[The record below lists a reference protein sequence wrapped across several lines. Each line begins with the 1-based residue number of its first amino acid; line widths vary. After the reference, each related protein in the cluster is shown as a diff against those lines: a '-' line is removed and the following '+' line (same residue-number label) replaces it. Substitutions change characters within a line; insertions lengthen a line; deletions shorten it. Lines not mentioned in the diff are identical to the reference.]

1 MVIHLESNERHNLH
15 YNLRKFF
22 LSKTKKISIDDKD
35 LCKMINV
42 SPVTFSRQINSNRF
56 DSAFL
61 HKYLIASQVIPE
73 SVTMPIYD
81 RLQAFISA
89 YPIEYQKSIKS
100 FFTKS

>member
-1 MVIHLESNERHNLH
+1 MVINLESNERHNLH

-22 LSKTKKISIDDKD
+22 LSKTKKDSIDDKD

-73 SVTMPIYD
+73 SITMPIYD

-89 YPIEYQKSIKS
+89 YPIEYQNSIKS
-100 FFTKS
+100 FFIKS